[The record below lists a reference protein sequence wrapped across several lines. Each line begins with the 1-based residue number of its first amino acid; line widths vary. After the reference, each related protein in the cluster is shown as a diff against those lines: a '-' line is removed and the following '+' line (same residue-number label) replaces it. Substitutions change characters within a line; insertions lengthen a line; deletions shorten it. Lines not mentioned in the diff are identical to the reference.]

1 MEAFLIVAL
10 TCIGLPWLIFHYIT
24 KWKTTATL
32 TNDDE
37 KLLSELYETA
47 RRYEERIETIERIIA
62 ADNPDWRPARIEP
75 DNHVGQAQ
83 QRSTLDNIRSL
94 ERNR

>member
-1 MEAFLIVAL
+1 MEGIFAIAAIF
-10 TCIGLPWLIFHYIT
+10 IGLPWLIFHYIT

-37 KLLSELYETA
+37 QLLSDLYETA

-62 ADNPDWRPARIEP
+62 ADNPDWRPTRLDDSRTDTNDP
-75 DNHVGQAQ
+75 H
-83 QRSTLDNIRSL
+83 RTLDTIRAM

>member
-1 MEAFLIVAL
+1 MDNFIPVVA
-10 TCIGLPWLIFHYIT
+10 IFIALPWIIFHYIT
-24 KWKTTATL
+24 KWKTGTTL

-37 KLLSELYETA
+37 RLLSDLYDTA

-62 ADNPDWRPARIEP
+62 ADNPDWRPTRLEQDEP
-75 DNHVGQAQ
+75 
-83 QRSTLDNIRSL
+83 RRTLDDIRSL

>member
-1 MEAFLIVAL
+1 VEGIFAIAAIF
-10 TCIGLPWLIFHYIT
+10 IGLPWLIFHYIT

-37 KLLSELYETA
+37 QLLSDLYETA

-62 ADNPDWRPARIEP
+62 ADNPDWRPTRLDDSRTDTNDP
-75 DNHVGQAQ
+75 H
-83 QRSTLDNIRSL
+83 RTLDTIRAM

>member
-1 MEAFLIVAL
+1 MEGIFAIAAIF
-10 TCIGLPWLIFHYIT
+10 IGLPWLIFHYIT

-37 KLLSELYETA
+37 QLLSDLYETA

-62 ADNPDWRPARIEP
+62 ADNPDWRPTRLDDSRTDTNDP
-75 DNHVGQAQ
+75 N
-83 QRSTLDNIRSL
+83 RTLDTIRAM